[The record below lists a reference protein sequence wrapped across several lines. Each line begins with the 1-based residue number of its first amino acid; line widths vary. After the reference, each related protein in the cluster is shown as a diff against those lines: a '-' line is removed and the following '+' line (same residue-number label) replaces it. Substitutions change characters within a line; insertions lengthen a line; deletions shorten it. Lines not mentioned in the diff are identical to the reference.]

1 MARRVEEDSAATP
14 EEDSVATLE
23 EDSVATLE
31 EDSVATLEED
41 SVATLEVVGGK
52 DIELNASCTI
62 RNNVLKEK
70 KQLLGRDMPN
80 PSLCSNIFVS
90 VVMILVPSQFLCALL
105 VPVQYVRL
113 F

>member
-14 EEDSVATLE
+14 E

-70 KQLLGRDMPN
+70 KELLGVICR
-80 PSLCSNIFVS
+80 IHR
-90 VVMILVPSQFLCALL
+90 
-105 VPVQYVRL
+105 YVAMYL
-113 F
+113 YL